1 MVFILG
7 TGDAGERCCGC
18 DRETA
23 GPCGDARLPTLVCR
37 TAEVGLSKC
46 GFFEFTGY
54 ESDPPKV
61 YLTSTLAGVI
71 TLASTTPTC
80 IDCQSQVVYSFS
92 GSGDYTRPACS
103 FTDTRTQQIDSY
115 DLDCVN
121 ISSTT
126 SNAVSDVSAPDCVT
140 ESFTSDV
147 HTLTGAGCSTTSNCT
162 GTATNTL
169 SNEYTTA
176 QLKSDVEALTV
187 SFTGPFDDACSAFLD
202 ISVDE
207 ISISRQELQY
217 KFTWPFSLTASRYSC
232 YRIDWSEV
240 FTPDSGSVVTTP
252 RYYVWNGTDT
262 ETPVYSISA
271 PTSYGTVVVT
281 AVSSSCSCV

>member
-61 YLTSTLAGVI
+61 YLTSTLAGAI

-80 IDCQSQVVYSFS
+80 DDCVAYNAYSFY
-92 GSGDYTRPACS
+92 GTGEYTRPDCS
-103 FTDTRTQQIDSY
+103 STDTRTGQIDSS
-115 DLDCVN
+115 DDC
-121 ISSTT
+121 ISITSTVT
-126 SNAVSDVSAPDCVT
+126 FSVSDISVPDCVT

-147 HTLTGAGCSTTSNCT
+147 HTLTGAGCSTTLNCT

-202 ISVDE
+202 LSADE

-217 KFTWPFSLTASRYSC
+217 KFTWPFSLTATRYSC

-240 FTPDSGSVVTTP
+240 FTPDAGSVVTTP

-262 ETPVYSISA
+262 ETPIYSISA

-281 AVSSSCSCV
+281 AISASCYCE